1 MTYSTYV
8 LKKNTLDSCGVGL
21 EDLVSLGESSL
32 VESDVQTQGRESQV
46 QLKVKFRETEWGLVN
61 WLWTSESL
69 ELRQKAAFSVE
80 WEGWWDL
87 VKNKNLV
94 KFEFPINSE

>member
-46 QLKVKFRETEWGLVN
+46 QLKVKFRG
-61 WLWTSESL
+61 TSGGSSIGCEPV
-69 ELRQKAAFSVE
+69 RV
-80 WEGWWDL
+80 
-87 VKNKNLV
+87 
-94 KFEFPINSE
+94 

>member
-1 MTYSTYV
+1 M
-8 LKKNTLDSCGVGL
+8 GL

-61 WLWTSESL
+61 WL
-69 ELRQKAAFSVE
+69 
-80 WEGWWDL
+80 
-87 VKNKNLV
+87 
-94 KFEFPINSE
+94 